1 MYTIWMTI
9 IMIIGM
15 ALQPASANIEKDAS
29 HHSYASSSTFNKAI
43 PAFAYLEP
51 LELKVILKTY
61 DQEELIDTKV
71 KSEKIWAMEDF
82 WTQYDGWVVE
92 EQRIG
97 EIVFQRQL
105 ERT

>member
-1 MYTIWMTI
+1 M
-9 IMIIGM
+9 
-15 ALQPASANIEKDAS
+15 EKEAS
-29 HHSYASSSTFNKAI
+29 HHGYASSSTFNKAI

-61 DQEELIDTKV
+61 DEEELIDTKV
-71 KSEKIWAMEDF
+71 TKEKVWAMEDF
-82 WTQYDGWVVE
+82 WAQYDGWVVE
-92 EQRIG
+92 DQKIG